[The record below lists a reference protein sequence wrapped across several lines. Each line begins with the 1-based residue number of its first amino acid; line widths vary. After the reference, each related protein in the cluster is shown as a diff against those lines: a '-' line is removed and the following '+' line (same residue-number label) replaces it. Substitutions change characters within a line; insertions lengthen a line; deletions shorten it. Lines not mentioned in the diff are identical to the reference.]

1 MSMQTLINLK
11 SEGETVGSV
20 VASDTKG
27 PGSNPVISTFIKRSL
42 TTLTYTLENIIT
54 KNQEAI
60 DQSYKK
66 ASIISNNCKI
76 VLREIF
82 YASQL

>member
-27 PGSNPVISTFIKRSL
+27 PGVNPVIST
-42 TTLTYTLENIIT
+42 
-54 KNQEAI
+54 
-60 DQSYKK
+60 
-66 ASIISNNCKI
+66 ISTHLKT
-76 VLREIF
+76 
-82 YASQL
+82 S